1 MSRTNPCT
9 NHDSWPKGIGFRK
22 RVGKVWHYLQTEQC
36 WKYEE
41 LPPIEILEA
50 LAFNCRPSD
59 DDELD
64 RANWFWNRRPF
75 LLSTAS
81 CLLLFAVA
89 FGLPFWIFVVP
100 CLGLPLL
107 VITILTVCANV
118 AQSVSWRRQYESSI
132 DRLIRTLTNDRD
144 SNDVLS

>member
-1 MSRTNPCT
+1 MSRTNPYP
-9 NHDSWPKGIGFRK
+9 NRDPWLKEIGFRK
-22 RVGKVWHYLQTEQC
+22 RVSKVWHDLQAEQC
-36 WKYEE
+36 WKYQE

-50 LAFNCRPSD
+50 FALNCRPTN
-59 DDELD
+59 DDELE

-75 LLSTAS
+75 LLSAVS

-89 FGLPFWIFVVP
+89 FGLPFWIFVFP

-107 VITILTVCANV
+107 VITILIICANV
-118 AQSVSWRRQYESSI
+118 AQSASWRRQYESSI
-132 DRLIRTLTNDRD
+132 DRLIRTLTSDRD